1 MDFEWDPRKAENNF
15 RKHRIEFVD
24 TVSVF
29 DDDRA
34 IVIEDEHPD
43 DSEERF
49 VIFGMDAD
57 GRILAV
63 AHTISGDNIR
73 IISARLATPD
83 ERAQY
88 EDKRI

>member
-1 MDFEWDPRKAENNF
+1 
-15 RKHRIEFVD
+15 
-24 TVSVF
+24 VF

-34 IVIEDEHPD
+34 IVVEDEHPD

-49 VIFGMDAD
+49 IIFGMDAY

-63 AHTISGDNIR
+63 AHTVLGDNIR
-73 IISARLATPD
+73 IISARLATRN

>member
-1 MDFEWDPRKAENNF
+1 MGPEEGGHQLL
-15 RKHRIEFVD
+15 RKHYVEFVD
-24 TVSVF
+24 AVIVF

-34 IVIEDEHPD
+34 IVVEDEHPE

-49 VIFGMDAD
+49 IIFGTDAE

-63 AHTISGDNIR
+63 AHTVSGDRIR
-73 IISARLATPD
+73 IISARLASRN
-83 ERAQY
+83 ERAQN